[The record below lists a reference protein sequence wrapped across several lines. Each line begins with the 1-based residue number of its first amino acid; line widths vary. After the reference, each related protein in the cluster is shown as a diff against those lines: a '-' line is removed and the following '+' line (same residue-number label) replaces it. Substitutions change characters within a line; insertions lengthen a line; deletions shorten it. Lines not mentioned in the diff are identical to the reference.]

1 VGVPYSICVA
11 VFGGTAPYL
20 QQWLGTTMGMPQ
32 LFNIYAVVLLVV
44 SAAFVFTIP
53 ETKGKDLTH

>member
-1 VGVPYSICVA
+1 
-11 VFGGTAPYL
+11 
-20 QQWLGTTMGMPQ
+20 
-32 LFNIYAVVLLVV
+32 VVLLAI

>member
-1 VGVPYSICVA
+1 MRNPRIS
-11 VFGGTAPYL
+11 TAAAACWKL
-20 QQWLGTTMGMPQ
+20 A
-32 LFNIYAVVLLVV
+32 LFNVYAVLLLAV

>member
-1 VGVPYSICVA
+1 
-11 VFGGTAPYL
+11 
-20 QQWLGTTMGMPQ
+20 MPQ